1 MDLMVKMLQKKT
13 GLVPGSAKPGFG
25 LFEFL
30 VALAI
35 LGGLA
40 SVAVPNYLRQQAGY
54 ERKKFV
60 TSLNALMSEVFQ
72 LGLMNEKIERIKFNL
87 KQRSVTV
94 EQETD
99 LYTDEGIKVFMP
111 IALHYVDTKYRWPE
125 TFDFKQFF
133 VKRQDEMLARGTHG
147 DTDEVWFYVMPS
159 GMAQEVIINIL
170 DSKDETVDKDGTE
183 MSLVLNPFTLQFRRY
198 DDFQIPSA

>member
-1 MDLMVKMLQKKT
+1 MVQKKT
-13 GLVPGSAKPGFG
+13 GLVFGNTKPGFG
-25 LFEFL
+25 LLEVLLALTIFGL
-30 VALAI
+30 V
-35 LGGLA
+35 A
-40 SVAVPNYLRQQAGY
+40 SVAIPNYMRQQAGY

-72 LGLMNEKIERIKFNL
+72 LGLMEEKIERVKFDL
-87 KQRSVTV
+87 KQRSIIV

-99 LYTDEGIKVFMP
+99 SYTDEGTKIFKP
-111 IALHYVDTKYRWPE
+111 IALHYVDTKYQWPE

-133 VKRQDEMLARGTHG
+133 VKRQDEMLARGVHG

-170 DSKDETVDKDGTE
+170 DSKDETVDKDGIE